1 MKTCLIVTFLGLSIC
16 FAASAR
22 AFSGDLAGD
31 VNALE
36 ELSVLA
42 SKYEDAYNK
51 KNAAALAAL
60 FTEDAVCVTPTGF
73 VCGRQAIESAS
84 SAEFQRS
91 PETSHVYQTDRLNAF
106 GGEISSAGQWWRTL
120 RGENGFIFARG
131 FWSALFVRESDGWKL
146 CMLTFNESLPL
157 VQSARVQ

>member
-1 MKTCLIVTFLGLSIC
+1 MKTCLIITLLSLSIC
-16 FAASAR
+16 FVTPAQ

-36 ELSVLA
+36 ELNVLA
-42 SKYEDAYNK
+42 SKYEDAYNT

-60 FTEDAVCVTPTGF
+60 FTDDAVCVTPAGL
-73 VCGRQAIESAS
+73 VCGRQAIERESA
-84 SAEFQRS
+84 AEFQRW

-120 RGENGFIFARG
+120 RGQSGLTFARG
-131 FWSALFVRESDGWKL
+131 FWSALLVRESDGWKL
-146 CMLTFNESLPL
+146 RMLTFNESLPL